1 MSAEQL
7 ASEISPLSCH
17 PKINAQQTFCI
28 QFPRM
33 PFSVK
38 NLQKTIEVTVI
49 WKFKKCH

>member
-38 NLQKTIEVTVI
+38 KTTENNRSDSDLEV
-49 WKFKKCH
+49 